1 MGYAT
6 IAVLQALA
14 NGRQYGF
21 DIVDHTGLAS
31 GTVYPA
37 LSSLEGRGYVEPNW
51 EDDDVARADGRPPRK
66 LYKVTKEGRA
76 ALREAVKR
84 LGALGLG
91 VAPMAAKRAR

>member
-1 MGYAT
+1 
-6 IAVLQALA
+6 
-14 NGRQYGF
+14 
-21 DIVDHTGLAS
+21 
-31 GTVYPA
+31 
-37 LSSLEGRGYVEPNW
+37 VEPNW